1 MVGAH
6 MLSSN
11 HLVMDHRNLELNS
24 SQRTEDFIPGKF
36 SIRHLACQAPGG
48 PQEFSFD
55 VLVPMMCSKSPSWGI
70 YIVETILMYPCC
82 L

>member
-11 HLVMDHRNLELNS
+11 HLVMDHKIENLELNS
-24 SQRTEDFIPGKF
+24 SQRKGDFIPGKF
-36 SIRHLACQAPGG
+36 GIRHLACQAPGG

-55 VLVPMMCSKSPSWGI
+55 VLVPMMCSKSPSWGV
-70 YIVETILMYPCC
+70 YIVETILM
-82 L
+82 